1 MSADSLPADS
11 LPADSAPADRG
22 PAPQQIAGRTSQARA
37 QRRGSKLRRIA
48 SLVRKE
54 GRQVVRDP
62 SSIAIGVILPVILIL
77 LFGYGLSLDVKD
89 VRVALVIDDRSAEA
103 TEMAAG
109 FQLSRYF
116 TARYVNS
123 MVEARE
129 LMLNRKVDGI
139 LHVQSDFAR
148 RLALGNAE
156 VQILVHG
163 TDANRARIMQGY
175 AEATIAEYLA
185 RRSAAG
191 EPVVAGPI
199 NIQSQLWFNTANE
212 SRWFLVP
219 GLIVLVM
226 TLIGA
231 MLTALVMARE
241 WEHGTLEALFVTP
254 VRSDEIL
261 LGKTIPYF
269 VLGLVGFVLCVLAA
283 KFLFHVPIRGSLW
296 VLTSASMLYL
306 LVSLG
311 IGLLISALVKSQ
323 FVASQLA
330 LLVTFL
336 PAMML
341 SGFLFD
347 IRSMPAALRLVTYLL
362 PARYYVALLQTVFL
376 AGDVWPVI
384 VPNAAILAAMTA
396 VLAILTRG
404 VTRKRLA

>member
-1 MSADSLPADS
+1 MNDDAV
-11 LPADSAPADRG
+11 PADRSRS
-22 PAPQQIAGRTSQARA
+22 PQQA
-37 QRRGSKLRRIA
+37 RGSASHRGGKLRRIA

-62 SSIAIGVILPVILIL
+62 SSIAIGVVLPVILIL

-89 VRVALVIDDRSAEA
+89 VRVALVIDDRSADA
-103 TEMAAG
+103 TEMAAS

-116 TARYVNS
+116 IARYVNS

-139 LHVQSDFAR
+139 LHVQSDFSR
-148 RLALGNAE
+148 RLALGDAE
-156 VQILVHG
+156 CQILVHG

-175 AEATIAEYLA
+175 AEAAIGEYLA
-185 RRSAAG
+185 RRAAAG

-199 NIQSQLWFNTANE
+199 NIQSQLWFNSANE

-241 WEHGTLEALFVTP
+241 WEPGTLEALFVPP

-269 VLGLVGFVLCVLAA
+269 LLGLVGFALCVLAA

-311 IGLLISALVKSQ
+311 IGLLISSLVKSQ

-347 IRSMPAALRLVTYLL
+347 IRSMPAALRLVTYVL

-384 VPNAAILAAMTA
+384 LPNAVMLVAMTA

-404 VTRKRLA
+404 VTRKRLS

>member
-1 MSADSLPADS
+1 MSADHDS
-11 LPADSAPADRG
+11 DRPPEGRRRKFDSKSGRG
-22 PAPQQIAGRTSQARA
+22 VATGEAH
-37 QRRGSKLRRIA
+37 RGGKLRRVA
-48 SLVRKE
+48 ALVRKE

-62 SSIAIGVILPVILIL
+62 SSIAIGVVLPVILIL

-89 VRVALVIDDRSAEA
+89 VRVALVLDDRSADA

-109 FQLSRYF
+109 FQLSQYF
-116 TARYVNS
+116 IATYVDS
-123 MVEARE
+123 MEQARE

-139 LHVQSDFAR
+139 LHVQSDFSR

-156 VQILVHG
+156 VQVLVHG
-163 TDANRARIMQGY
+163 TDANRARIIQSYSQAAIG
-175 AEATIAEYLA
+175 ESLA
-185 RRSAAG
+185 RRAAAG
-191 EPVVAGPI
+191 EPVAAGPVTV
-199 NIQSQLWFNTANE
+199 QSQLWFNSANE

-254 VRSDEIL
+254 VRADEIL

-269 VLGLVGFVLCVLAA
+269 MLGMIGFVLCVLAA
-283 KFLFHVPIRGSLW
+283 KFLFHVPLRGSVW
-296 VLTSASMLYL
+296 VLTGASMLYL
-306 LVSLG
+306 LVALG
-311 IGLLISALVKSQ
+311 IGLLISAVVKSQ
-323 FVASQLA
+323 FVASQMA

-347 IRSMPAALRLVTYLL
+347 LRSMPAALRYVTYAL
-362 PARYYVALLQTVFL
+362 PARYYVAILQTVFL
-376 AGDVWPVI
+376 AGDVWAVI
-384 VPNAAILAAMTA
+384 LPNTA
-396 VLAILTRG
+396 VLGGMAVLLAVLTRG